1 MRPFS
6 SSSRKETSTG
16 SLTLVVCTHRLVFWE
31 THVAD
36 VLQSSCHSR
45 LNTLPSGTYDTK
57 FPIDEDSVEAG
68 LGPEGGFST
77 LKFRLA
83 DIINKY
89 VRQTICSRLRT
100 DHFSSSCSLLR
111 MLSQVMKIDLPTS
124 YSAVTRHWHVLF
136 EFEKNLPYHWRCR
149 PAWVAL
155 ISISGSEEAAVQ
167 TSPEINKLDLRLTFQ
182 RHTLALN
189 IADGA
194 FVIMS
199 SLFLLAA

>member
-1 MRPFS
+1 
-6 SSSRKETSTG
+6 
-16 SLTLVVCTHRLVFWE
+16 
-31 THVAD
+31 
-36 VLQSSCHSR
+36 
-45 LNTLPSGTYDTK
+45 
-57 FPIDEDSVEAG
+57 
-68 LGPEGGFST
+68 
-77 LKFRLA
+77 
-83 DIINKY
+83 
-89 VRQTICSRLRT
+89 
-100 DHFSSSCSLLR
+100 
-111 MLSQVMKIDLPTS
+111 MKIDLPTS

-194 FVIMS
+194 S
-199 SLFLLAA
+199 SPSSRSSFPLSDAWFYAFLSRPLPSATVLHQGALRTTREPLPEQVRLEFPGRL